1 MVRSFRHGRWV
12 LVVGVVVMLAGC
24 DWAAVGFGPVNT
36 NFNPSEPAL
45 TESSVGHLAVAWSA
59 SCACSGQRPLVAGG
73 VVYAVDGYAGPP
85 PFSLTL
91 RALDATTGAQKWS
104 TGFGAG
110 FQGEVLM
117 AVANGLVYLLR
128 QSPNN
133 FALPDELM
141 AVDATTGATRW
152 QVKPPAPAT
161 GREVFVWSTIVDGSL
176 AFVATGP
183 SDGSVGEI
191 SALDTSGQVVWSVP
205 TAGGVFRGGLT
216 VDPGR
221 IVFIASSVFLS
232 NPNGTVVPL
241 LTGRSESSGE
251 EQSQVVAQVKNHN
264 SNIAIGFANGLVYGS
279 QPSFPGS
286 PGVGAFAL
294 HPDTGALVWFADNQ
308 ESVIAPST
316 VLTRTSAGTITARDA
331 NTGAAQWQAADV
343 GGAQAVAGSLVYSI
357 AAPDTINVRRISDG
371 TLVGTVRPAAGEN
384 VGALTPADGHI
395 YDAATHHLYALAPS

>member
-1 MVRSFRHGRWV
+1 MVGAFRHGQWV
-12 LVVGVVVMLAGC
+12 LVVAVVVMLAGC
-24 DWAAVGFGPVNT
+24 DWVAVGFGPVNT

-91 RALDATTGAQKWS
+91 RAFDGATGAQKWS
-104 TGFGAG
+104 TGFGPG

-128 QSPNN
+128 QSN
-133 FALPDELM
+133 FAAPDEVM
-141 AVDATTGATRW
+141 AVDATTGAIRW

-183 SDGSVGEI
+183 SDGSAAEI
-191 SALDTSGQVVWSVP
+191 SALDTSGQVVWSAP
-205 TAGGVFRGGLT
+205 AAGGVFGGLT

-221 IVFIASSVFLS
+221 IVYIASSVFLS
-232 NPNGTVVPL
+232 NPSGTVVPL

-251 EQSQVVAQVKNHN
+251 EQSQVVAQVNN
-264 SNIAIGFANGLVYGS
+264 QNGNIAIGFANGLVYGS

-294 HPDTGALVWFADNQ
+294 RPDTGALVWSADNQ
-308 ESVIAPST
+308 ESVIAPSA
-316 VLTRTSAGTITARDA
+316 VLTRTSAGTITARDP
-331 NTGAAQWQAADV
+331 NTGTAQWQAADV

-357 AAPDTINVRRISDG
+357 AAPDTINIRRISDG

-384 VGALTPADGHI
+384 VGALTPSAGHI
-395 YDAATHHLYALAPS
+395 YAALTNVLDALAPG